1 MTDGSKMADDFLT
14 GTRSAACGGTTTVI
28 PFACQLRGQSL
39 ADAVADYHR
48 RAEGKAAVDYAFH
61 LIVSD
66 PTPQLLQQELP
77 MLVAQGCS
85 SLKLYMTYDDLRLD
99 DRQILQLLAVAR
111 REGALTMIHAENADC
126 IAWLSEQLVSAG
138 LGAPRYHAH
147 ARPMLVE
154 REATHRAIALA
165 ELADVPVLIVHVSG
179 REAVAQIREA
189 QAPGPEGLCRDLSAV
204 PVADRGRSGVAGLRR
219 RQVHLQPAA
228 ARQGQPAGDLERAG
242 ERHVPGAQRPTMP
255 PSRWARRA
263 RPWPAR
269 TRPSTR
275 VPTASP
281 GWRRGCRCS

>member
-1 MTDGSKMADDFLT
+1 MTFFT

-39 ADAVADYHR
+39 VDAVADYHR

-77 MLVAQGCS
+77 MLVAAGLQ
-85 SLKLYMTYDDLRLD
+85 LAQAVHDLRRHAARRPAD
-99 DRQILQLLAVAR
+99 ACSCLAVAR

-126 IAWLSEQLVSAG
+126 IAWLSSSWSARG
-138 LGAPRYHAH
+138 SVHRAIAH

-179 REAVAQIREA
+179 REAVAQI
-189 QAPGPEGLCRDLSAV
+189 
-204 PVADRGRSGVAGLRR
+204 
-219 RQVHLQPAA
+219 
-228 ARQGQPAGDLERAG
+228 
-242 ERHVPGAQRPTMP
+242 QRP
-255 PSRWARRA
+255 RAWA
-263 RPWPAR
+263 
-269 TRPSTR
+269 
-275 VPTASP
+275 
-281 GWRRGCRCS
+281 